1 MAGVVHIP
9 WYATVF
15 RHESFGQAVA
25 RMAPLALRYGA
36 TQFSVQRSLDD
47 RYKILHMTW
56 FESREDWYRFWDS
69 PELIEFRARHAGH
82 FQIPVVYTW
91 HEELNSGELGPQVGN
106 GNGVGSGDTPEP
118 DPELGRP
125 VQTS

>member
-9 WYATVF
+9 WYATLF

-36 TQFSVQRSLDD
+36 TRYSVQRSLDD

-56 FESREDWYRFWDS
+56 FESKEDWYRFWDS
-69 PELIEFRARHAGH
+69 PELTEFRARHSGH
-82 FQIPVVYTW
+82 FQIPVVYVW
-91 HEELNSGELGPQVGN
+91 HDELISGELGPSVEN
-106 GNGVGSGDTPEP
+106 GNGTTEPHPEP
-118 DPELGRP
+118 SPT